1 MAKSPFLE
9 SIRSE
14 IRLRGY
20 SIRTEKTYIHW
31 IKRFIFFHQKR
42 HPESMGAEEVKSFLT
57 SLAVQGNVAINTQK
71 TALNALAFLY
81 NQALNRPL
89 GDLGFQYASKPRN
102 LPHVLNKYEVGK
114 ILAALEGKYRLIFSI
129 LYGSGLRI
137 SECLRLRVMDI
148 DLERCC
154 LTVRNGKGN
163 KDRQTILPRSVVN
176 ELSVAIDEAIKIQKT
191 DNKQG
196 IGPSLPFALD
206 IFGTNNELL

>member
-20 SIRTEKTYIHW
+20 SMRTEKTYIHW

-81 NQALNRPL
+81 NQILNQPL
-89 GDLGFQYASKPRN
+89 GDLGFQHASKPRN

-129 LYGSGLRI
+129 LYGGGLRI
-137 SECLRLRVMDI
+137 SERLRN
-148 DLERCC
+148 R
-154 LTVRNGKGN
+154 RRK
-163 KDRQTILPRSVVN
+163 
-176 ELSVAIDEAIKIQKT
+176 KT
-191 DNKQG
+191 C
-196 IGPSLPFALD
+196 S
-206 IFGTNNELL
+206 

>member
-31 IKRFIFFHQKR
+31 VKRFIFFHQKR

-89 GDLGFQYASKPRN
+89 DLGFQYASKPRN
-102 LPHVLNKYEVGK
+102 LPYALNKYEVGK

-129 LYGSGLRI
+129 LYGSGLRV
-137 SECLRLRVMDI
+137 SECLRNR
-148 DLERCC
+148 R
-154 LTVRNGKGN
+154 RK
-163 KDRQTILPRSVVN
+163 
-176 ELSVAIDEAIKIQKT
+176 KT
-191 DNKQG
+191 C
-196 IGPSLPFALD
+196 S
-206 IFGTNNELL
+206 